1 MPRSMIPMSDAGGN
15 MAVAEKI
22 EREIARLSDPSLD
35 VRHAAVATLREIG
48 EPAVVPLLTELGEAG
63 DNDRRWYAAVALSR
77 IGSPAIAPLIEAM
90 KANPEQAFRRYGAA
104 ALGDMGATAVTPLID
119 AMGSDEA
126 EFRGFLSQA
135 LCRIGTPAIEPL
147 RQRLHD
153 ANEIVRSC
161 ATLTLWKL
169 GEAGVPVIVEDAGKE
184 D

>member
-1 MPRSMIPMSDAGGN
+1 MIPMSDADGN

-35 VRHAAVATLREIG
+35 VRHAAVTALREIG
-48 EPAVVPLLTELGEAG
+48 EPAVVPLLKELAGAG

-77 IGSPAIAPLIEAM
+77 IGVPAITPLIDAM
-90 KANPEQAFRRYGAA
+90 KANPAQAFRRYGAA
-104 ALGDMGATAVTPLID
+104 ALGEMGGAAVIPLID
-119 AMGSDEA
+119 AMATDEA
-126 EFRGFLSQA
+126 ELRGFLSQA
-135 LCRIGTPAIEPL
+135 LCRIGKPAIEPL

-153 ANEIVRSC
+153 ADEIVRSC

-169 GEAGVPVIVEDAGKE
+169 GEAGVPVIVEDARKE

>member
-1 MPRSMIPMSDAGGN
+1 MIRMTDSGG
-15 MAVAEKI
+15 
-22 EREIARLSDPSLD
+22 RETSGTEIAQQIARLSDPSLE
-35 VRHAAVATLREIG
+35 VRHAAVTALQEIG
-48 EPAVVPLLTELGEAG
+48 EPAVVPLLKELAEAT

-77 IGSPAIAPLIEAM
+77 IGIPAITPLIEAM
-90 KANPEQAFRRYGAA
+90 KATPAQAFRRYAAA
-104 ALGDMGATAVTPLID
+104 ALGDMGGIAVTPLIE
-119 AMGSDEA
+119 AMATDEA
-126 EFRGFLSQA
+126 ELRGFLSQA

-153 ANEIVRSC
+153 ADEIVRSC

>member
-1 MPRSMIPMSDAGGN
+1 MRRSMILMSDAGGN
-15 MAVAEKI
+15 TAVAEKV
-22 EREIARLSDPSLD
+22 EQEIARLSDPSLD
-35 VRHAAVATLREIG
+35 ARHAAVAALREIG
-48 EPAVVPLLTELGEAG
+48 EPAIVPLLRELAEAG

-77 IGSPAIAPLIEAM
+77 IGVPAIGPIIEAM
-90 KANPEQAFRRYGAA
+90 KANPAQAFRRYGAA
-104 ALGDMGATAVTPLID
+104 ALGEMGATAVTPLID
-119 AMGSDEA
+119 AMTSDEA

-153 ANEIVRSC
+153 ADEIVRSC

-169 GEAGVPVIVEDAGKE
+169 GEAGVPVIVEDAKKE